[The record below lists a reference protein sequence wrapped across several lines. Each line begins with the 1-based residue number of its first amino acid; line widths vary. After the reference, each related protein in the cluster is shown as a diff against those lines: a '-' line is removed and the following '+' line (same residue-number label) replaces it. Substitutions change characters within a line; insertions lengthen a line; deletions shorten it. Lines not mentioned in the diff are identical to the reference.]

1 MTTETQTLELAPV
14 EPTAVAVQAA
24 PVDNSPA
31 GLMLSL
37 MGRGASLDQIERLM
51 DLQEKHER
59 REAEKA
65 FNAAFAAFKAEAVR
79 VVKNRS
85 VTDGPLKGKSYAELF
100 SVVDA
105 VTPAL
110 SRHGL
115 SASWKLT
122 KDDKDW
128 IEVTCTIKHAAGHS
142 DSVSMGGPPD
152 AGGAKNAIQARAS
165 TISYL
170 ERYTL
175 KAITGVAEGGEDDDG
190 DGGTGVEQMVL
201 DKLRDAAMEGT
212 EALRATYSELRPSD
226 KFWAKHSKALKAA
239 AAEADKGVA

>member
-1 MTTETQTLELAPV
+1 MDQLELTTIEPAPQM
-14 EPTAVAVQAA
+14 AVAA
-24 PVDNSPA
+24 PVDSSPTS
-31 GLMLSL
+31 LMLNL

-51 DLQEKHER
+51 DLQDRHDR

-79 VVKNRS
+79 IVKNRS

-110 SRHGL
+110 SKHGL

-122 KDDKDW
+122 KDEKDW
-128 IEVTCTIKHAAGHS
+128 IEVTCTIKHSAGHAE
-142 DSVSMGGPPD
+142 SVSMGGPPD

-175 KAITGVAEGGEDDDG
+175 KAVTGVAEGGEDDDG
-190 DGGTGVEQMVL
+190 AGGVATGVEQLLL
-201 DKLRDAAMEGT
+201 DRLREVAMEGT
-212 EALRATYSELRPSD
+212 EALKKAHQELRPSD
-226 KFWAKHSKALKAA
+226 SFWAKHSKSLKAA
-239 AAEADKGVA
+239 AQQADGVQA